1 MDTAATAGREG
12 KGMEKER
19 RNIPAEMEEEEI
31 DLGLLLIT
39 LWRSFRRFWWLVLLL
54 AALGAAGF
62 YGFQYT

>member
-1 MDTAATAGREG
+1 
-12 KGMEKER
+12 MEKER

-62 YGFQYT
+62 YGFQRFRYTPLLASG